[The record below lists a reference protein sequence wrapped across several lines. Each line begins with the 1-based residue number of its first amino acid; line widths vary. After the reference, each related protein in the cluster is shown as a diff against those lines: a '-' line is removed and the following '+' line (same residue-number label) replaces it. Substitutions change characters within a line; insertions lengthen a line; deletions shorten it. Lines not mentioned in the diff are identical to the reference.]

1 MVLGPPKDDTLK
13 KELEVQG
20 GGQSRGVPANA
31 EVEGNAVHPMG
42 PPEDNPGV
50 HHWQASYIEREG
62 LEDRGN
68 IFFAAVEMTRMPMLI
83 TDPRQEDNP
92 IVFANGAFVDLTG
105 YSKEEIMGRNCRF
118 LQGPDTDRATVA
130 ELRRA
135 VDEARAVAVDLLNY
149 KADGTPFWNALFFG
163 PIFDQDGQLL
173 YFFASQMD
181 ITERR
186 NNQESWLQ
194 AQKMEAIGQLSA
206 GMAHDFNNLLQV
218 INGNL
223 EVALL
228 GTGPQHKATEAIRRA
243 QRATMQAGKLTQ
255 QLLTFA
261 RKQRLE
267 PKRVSLNSLVVDFSD
282 MLVRTL
288 GEKIDLRL
296 DLKPGLPASTID
308 PTYLEMALLN
318 VVLNARDAMPGGGAV
333 TVGTAVLGEE
343 RRRLLGLSPGNYVC
357 ICVQDEGEGMTPEVR
372 RRATEPFFTTKGPGT
387 GLGLAMVHGFVQ
399 QSHGKLDI
407 ESEPGRGTL
416 VRMVFKVAE
425 QAASDDASLAE
436 RRGGTPAEPQQRR
449 CRILVVEDN
458 DDVRELAESMLAMAG
473 YEVLSAPS
481 GERALGLLESGEQ
494 ADLLF
499 TDVIMPG
506 GMNGLEL
513 IDRVHAKR
521 PGLPVLVTTGYM
533 DELPGRGKPSGTLD
547 VLSKPYQH
555 QDLLDRVGT
564 ALKRAA

>member
-1 MVLGPPKDDTLK
+1 MVLGPDKDDRLK
-13 KELEVQG
+13 KALDVQG
-20 GGQSRGVPANA
+20 GGQSMGVPAQA
-31 EVEGNAVHPMG
+31 EIEGNAYNPMG
-42 PPEDNPGV
+42 GAGIQ
-50 HHWQASYIEREG
+50 HWQSSYVERDG
-62 LEDRGN
+62 LDQRGN

-83 TDPRQEDNP
+83 TDPRQHDNP
-92 IVFANGAFVDLTG
+92 IVFVNGAFLDLTG
-105 YSKEEIMGRNCRF
+105 YKEEDILGRNCRF

-130 ELRRA
+130 ELRKA
-135 VDEARAVAVDLLNY
+135 VEEQRAVAVDLLNY
-149 KADGTPFWNALFFG
+149 KADGSPFWNALFFG
-163 PIFDQDGQLL
+163 PIFDQDGNIL

-181 ITERR
+181 ISERR
-186 NNQESWLQ
+186 SSQESYLQ

-228 GTGPQHKATEAIRRA
+228 GMKDNPRSGEPIRRA

-267 PKRVSLNSLVVDFSD
+267 AQRLSLNSLVVEFSD

-296 DLKPGLPASTID
+296 DLKPGLPTCTVD

-318 VVLNARDAMPGGGAV
+318 VVLNARDAMPEGGAV
-333 TVGTAVLGEE
+333 TVGTATLTPE
-343 RRRLLGLSPGNYVC
+343 RRRLLKLRDGDYVC
-357 ICVQDEGEGMTPEVR
+357 ICVHDEGQGMAPEIL

-399 QSHGKLDI
+399 QSHGRLDI
-407 ESEPGRGTL
+407 ESEPGKGTL
-416 VRMVFKVAE
+416 VRMIFPVAGL
-425 QAASDDASLAE
+425 AATDGIARGADPVAQDGSAAAV
-436 RRGGTPAEPQQRR
+436 RRT
-449 CRILVVEDN
+449 RILVVEDN
-458 DDVRELAESMLAMAG
+458 DDVRELAESMLEMAD
-473 YEVLSAPS
+473 YEVVAAPS
-481 GERALGLLESGEQ
+481 GERALGILENGEQ
-494 ADLLF
+494 VDLLF

-513 IDRVHAKR
+513 IERVHAKR

-533 DELPGRGKPSGTLD
+533 DELPGRGKRSEALD
-547 VLSKPYQH
+547 VLGKPYQH
-555 QDLLDRVGT
+555 QDLLERVSA

>member
-1 MVLGPPKDDTLK
+1 MVLGPDKDDALNRP
-13 KELEVQG
+13 LDVQG
-20 GGQSRGVPANA
+20 EGQSTGVPADG
-31 EVEGNAVHPMG
+31 EIEGNAYNPQG
-42 PPEDNPGV
+42 NPGV
-50 HHWQASYIEREG
+50 NHWQAGYVARDG
-62 LEDRGN
+62 LDQRGN

-83 TDPRQEDNP
+83 TDARQPDNP
-92 IVFANGAFVDLTG
+92 IVFVNGAFLDLTG
-105 YSKEEIMGRNCRF
+105 YPEAEILGRNCRF
-118 LQGPDTDRATVA
+118 LQGPETDRATVA
-130 ELRRA
+130 ELRKA
-135 VDEARAVAVDLLNY
+135 VDERRAVAVDILNY

-163 PIFDQDGQLL
+163 PIFDQDGQIL

-186 NNQESWLQ
+186 TSQESYLQ

-228 GTGPQHKATEAIRRA
+228 GVKDNPKVSDPIRRA

-267 PKRVSLNSLVVDFSD
+267 AQRLSLNSLTVEFSD

-288 GEKIDLRL
+288 GDKINLRL
-296 DLKPGLPASTID
+296 DLKPGLPACTVD

-318 VVLNARDAMPGGGAV
+318 VVLNARDAMPEGGAV
-333 TVGTAVLGEE
+333 TVGTAVLSPE
-343 RRRLLGLSPGNYVC
+343 RRRLLKLAEGDYVC
-357 ICVQDEGEGMTPEVR
+357 ICVHDEGQGMPPEIL

-399 QSHGKLDI
+399 QSHGRLDI
-407 ESEPGRGTL
+407 ESEPGKGTK
-416 VRMVFKVAE
+416 VRMVFPVSGAV
-425 QAASDDASLAE
+425 QDDAHGRDLSA
-436 RRGGTPAEPQQRR
+436 GAVPVAPQRRR

-458 DDVRELAESMLAMAG
+458 DDVRELAEAMLELAD
-473 YEVLSAPS
+473 YEVVAAPS
-481 GERALGLLESGEQ
+481 GERALGILENGEQ
-494 ADLLF
+494 VDLLF

-513 IDRVHAKR
+513 IERVHAKR

-533 DELPGRGKPSGTLD
+533 DELPGRGKRSEPLD
-547 VLSKPYQH
+547 VLAKPYQH
-555 QDLLDRVGT
+555 QDLLDRVSA